1 MIATNSMLWFAL
13 HELRISWRDLY
24 AMLSANRPGRG
35 KRIVVIGGGILLA
48 LHFLAWAAL
57 KGIGVATVEPDL
69 PTLVMVSGFLLLP
82 LSLMASQAMESI
94 TRAFYSR
101 SDLELILASPAPSRK
116 LFFVRM
122 LAIALSTSG
131 LTLIVSAPV
140 INMLAIIDSPA
151 WLLAYPVIFSLG
163 MGATSA
169 AILLTMGMFMVL
181 GPKRTRLIAQIVAA
195 IVGAGFVIGV
205 QLLAIASIGSI
216 SRLAFLRSETLLNAA
231 PAADHF
237 IYLPALGAMG
247 DFGAAITVCIS
258 AVTLFVLTLVLTAG
272 QYGHIVLKA
281 GSIDQNA
288 GSKSRSRVSFSNGGA
303 AAVLRRKEWKLLL
316 RDKWLISQTLM
327 QLLYLIPP
335 AFMLWNNYGDDHSA
349 MVVVVPVII
358 MASGQLAGG
367 LAWLA
372 ISGEDAPE
380 LVTTA
385 PVSPGQVIRA
395 KVEAVLSSVAF
406 VVTPLLLVTAL
417 LTPKAALVGF
427 ACVAASV
434 VSATMIQLWFRSQA
448 KRSSF
453 RRRQTSSRVATLSE
467 AFSSILWA
475 GVGGLWIAGSIAAI
489 VVAIL
494 VACGLAFTWW
504 ISPARQSF
512 RARQTYSRQTV
523 S

>member
-1 MIATNSMLWFAL
+1 MMAANSTLWFAL

-24 AMLSANRPGRG
+24 AMLSANKPGRG
-35 KRIVVIGGGILLA
+35 KRITAIGGAILLA

-57 KGIGVATVEPDL
+57 KGIGIEKIPPDL

-94 TRAFYSR
+94 TRAFYNR

-131 LTLIVSAPV
+131 LTLVVSMPV
-140 INMLAIIDSPA
+140 INILALTDSPA
-151 WLLAYPVIFSLG
+151 WLVAYPVIFSLG

-169 AILLTMGMFMVL
+169 AILLTMGMFTVL

-195 IVGAGFVIGV
+195 VVGAGFVIGV

-216 SRLAFLRSETLLNAA
+216 SRLAFLQSEAVLNAA
-231 PAADHF
+231 PAAGHF

-247 DFGAAITVCIS
+247 DLGAALAVCVGAIL
-258 AVTLFVLTLVLTAG
+258 LFALTLAATAG

-281 GSIDQNA
+281 ASID
-288 GSKSRSRVSFSNGGA
+288 KSTGNKRHGRASFDSAGA

-327 QLLYLIPP
+327 QLLYLVPP
-335 AFMLWNNYGDDHSA
+335 AFMLWNNYGEDHSA

-385 PVSPGQVIRA
+385 PVAAGKIVRA
-395 KVEAVLSSVAF
+395 KVEAVFSSVAI
-406 VVTPLLLVTAL
+406 VVAPLLLATAL
-417 LTPKAALVGF
+417 LAPKAALIGLV
-427 ACVAASV
+427 CISASV
-434 VSATMIQLWFRSQA
+434 VCATVIQLWFRSQA

-453 RRRQTSSRVATLSE
+453 RRRQTSSRLATFSE

-475 GVGGLWIAGSIAAI
+475 GVGGLWIAGSPAAAA
-489 VVAIL
+489 VAGL
-494 VACGLAFTWW
+494 VLCGLAFTWW
-504 ISPARQSF
+504 ISPARQTF
-512 RARQTYSRQTV
+512 TARKAYLQRLAS
-523 S
+523 

>member
-1 MIATNSMLWFAL
+1 MIRPNSTLWFAL
-13 HELRISWRDLY
+13 HEARISWRDLY

-35 KRIVVIGGGILLA
+35 RRILLIGGAILLA

-57 KGIGVATVEPDL
+57 KGIGVATIEPDL

-140 INMLAIIDSPA
+140 INMLAITDGPA

-163 MGATSA
+163 MAATSA
-169 AILLTMGMFMVL
+169 AILLTMGMFTVL

-195 IVGAGFVIGV
+195 VVGAGFVIGV

-216 SRLAFLRSETLLNAA
+216 SRLAFLQSETLLNSA
-231 PAADHF
+231 PGADHF

-247 DFGAAITVCIS
+247 DVSAALTVCIA
-258 AVTLFVLTLVLTAG
+258 AVALFALTLALTAG

-281 GSIDQNA
+281 GSIDQNSGTA
-288 GSKSRSRVSFSNGGA
+288 RHSRISFSDAGA

-335 AFMLWNNYGDDHSA
+335 AFMLWKGFGS
-349 MVVVVPVII
+349 
-358 MASGQLAGG
+358 SG
-367 LAWLA
+367 AW
-372 ISGEDAPE
+372 
-380 LVTTA
+380 
-385 PVSPGQVIRA
+385 
-395 KVEAVLSSVAF
+395 
-406 VVTPLLLVTAL
+406 
-417 LTPKAALVGF
+417 
-427 ACVAASV
+427 
-434 VSATMIQLWFRSQA
+434 
-448 KRSSF
+448 
-453 RRRQTSSRVATLSE
+453 
-467 AFSSILWA
+467 
-475 GVGGLWIAGSIAAI
+475 
-489 VVAIL
+489 
-494 VACGLAFTWW
+494 
-504 ISPARQSF
+504 
-512 RARQTYSRQTV
+512 
-523 S
+523 